1 MNTAILLLFAFAIR
15 APVFGNPV
23 VGVDETFYLLV
34 GDRMLQGAL
43 PFVDLW
49 DRKPVGLFLIYAA
62 IRLLGGE
69 GVYQYQVVATLF
81 AAATAALIAA
91 DSAVLAATFAALVII
106 NEVLLQAFD
115 QREF

>member
-81 AAATAALIAA
+81 AAATAGMISVVAA
-91 DSAVLAATFAALVII
+91 SFAT
-106 NEVLLQAFD
+106 
-115 QREF
+115 